1 MNVKDGIALQMA
13 VQNGYRVVIVSGGV
27 SEPVIK
33 RFQYLGIEEVHL
45 GVKDKLKFVELF
57 LDQEKI
63 TWSETLFIGD
73 DLPDIPVMQKAG
85 LSCCPADAAID
96 VQEICQYISPFK
108 GGYGCVRD
116 VIEKVLR
123 QNNHWKYTPEISSR

>member
-1 MNVKDGIALQMA
+1 
-13 VQNGYRVVIVSGGV
+13 VIVSGGV

-45 GVKDKLKFVELF
+45 GIKDKLKFVELF

-73 DLPDIPVMQKAG
+73 DLPDIPVMQKSG

-123 QNNHWKYTPEISSR
+123 LNNHWKYTPEISSR